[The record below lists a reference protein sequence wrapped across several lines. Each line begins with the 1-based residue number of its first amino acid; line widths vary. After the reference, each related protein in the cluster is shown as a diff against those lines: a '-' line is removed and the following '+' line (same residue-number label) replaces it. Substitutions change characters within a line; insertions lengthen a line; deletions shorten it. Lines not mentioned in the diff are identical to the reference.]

1 MAFNR
6 FRFGV
11 ILRVV
16 LLALTLLLLLLLIF
30 RTEYIMTT
38 LIVGVA
44 LLVQVYGL
52 VHYVEQIERDLT
64 RFLEAVKY
72 EDFFETFS
80 GRRSV
85 FAARLHDEFT
95 RIIEDFRTVRG
106 QREEQM
112 LYLQTVVQHVGI
124 ALLVYDSDGEV
135 DLINSA
141 SKRLFH
147 VSRLRTVQQLEE
159 FDPHLV
165 RALLTMRPG
174 QRVVVKTMDEGNLL
188 QLSIYA
194 SEFRREAK
202 RFLLVSIQD
211 IGSELEEKELEAW
224 QNLIRVLT
232 HEIRNTI
239 TPIASLA
246 NTTHELLEETTGGES
261 EEIEDARLAV
271 GTIRNRSEGLLKFV
285 EAFRSLYKMP
295 KPSYSRFDICEFFEH
310 LDTFFSHTFGEKGI
324 EASFSCSP
332 AHFDV
337 TCDRDL
343 IEQVMINLVTNAV
356 QAVQGREDPRVR
368 VTAQID
374 SRGRA
379 RISVIDNGPG
389 IDEETVD
396 KVFIPFFTTKPEGTG
411 IGLSLSRQIMRMH
424 KGSISVQS
432 KVGEGAAF
440 HLTF

>member
-11 ILRVV
+11 IWRVF
-16 LLALTLLLLLLLIF
+16 LLSMTLLLFLLLIF
-30 RTEYIMTT
+30 RTDYIMTT
-38 LIVGVA
+38 LIVGVV
-44 LLVQVYGL
+44 LLFQVWS
-52 VHYVEQIERDLT
+52 VIHYVEQIERDLT
-64 RFLEAVKY
+64 RFLQAVKY

-85 FAARLHDEFT
+85 FAERLHGEFT

-106 QREEQM
+106 EREEQM

-124 ALLVYDSDGEV
+124 ALLVYDSEGEV

-141 SKRLFH
+141 AKRLFH
-147 VSRLRTVQQLEE
+147 VNRLRRVQQLAE
-159 FDPHLV
+159 FDDQLV
-165 RALLTMRPG
+165 RSLLTMKPG
-174 QRVVVKTMDEGNLL
+174 QRVVAKVMDEGNLL
-188 QLSIYA
+188 QLAIYA
-194 SEFRREAK
+194 SEFRREAR

-246 NTTHELLEETTGGES
+246 NTTHELLEDPHQADS

-271 GTIRNRSEGLLKFV
+271 NTIRKRSEGLLNFV
-285 EAFRSLYKMP
+285 EAFRSLYKVP
-295 KPSYSRFDICEFFEH
+295 KPTFTRFDICDFFEH
-310 LDTFFSHTFGEKGI
+310 LDTFYSQTFQEKRI
-324 EASFSCSP
+324 EAAFSCSP

-337 TCDRDL
+337 TADRDL
-343 IEQVMINLVTNAV
+343 IEQVMINLMTNAV
-356 QAVQGREDPRVR
+356 QAVEKVEEPQIRVM
-368 VTAQID
+368 AQID
-374 SRGRA
+374 ARGRA

-389 IDEETVD
+389 IDEETLE

-411 IGLSLSRQIMRMH
+411 IGLSLSRQILRMH

-432 KVGEGAAF
+432 KPGEGASF